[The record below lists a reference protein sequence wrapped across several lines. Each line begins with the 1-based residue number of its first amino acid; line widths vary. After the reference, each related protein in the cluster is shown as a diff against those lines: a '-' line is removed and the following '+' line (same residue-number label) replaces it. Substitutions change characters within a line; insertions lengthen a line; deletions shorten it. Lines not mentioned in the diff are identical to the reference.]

1 MSKIFWVT
9 TTLFFH
15 FLSYASLPQS
25 FDPNISEELRM
36 RDGMPNLFKKTNNKS
51 NITIGFIGGS
61 ITRQTGWSDNVF
73 TWFQNQYKDISFTEI
88 NAAVPG
94 TGADFAASRVK
105 DNLLI
110 HKPDVV
116 FIEYRVN
123 GGGGYEARAIEGLIR
138 QIWETDPNIDIC
150 FVYTVGEWMLDRLMN
165 GKQYGFGI
173 IIEEMANKY
182 GIPSIDFGVEVVKQ
196 LKANQ
201 LVFKNSNPVEGKVV
215 FSKDG
220 VHPNTDGHKIYSDIA
235 IRSILSMHEIGESGP
250 HTIPNPIVYNHFSN
264 SSLLSVHNVIKSS
277 GWQSVDI
284 NTDAVYISD
293 RYRTNS
299 MLSDALKCSKVNE
312 TLTFNWEGDLIC
324 FTTIPQGKGME
335 VEIIIDNGAPET
347 FTFEQSSGNVYFSK
361 FFYAKQQE
369 VGQHTAKLK
378 VTKLPDGTSIYIGQ
392 AMVHNLPSESNIE
405 DKQKPFKEVHTIP
418 GRIEAEDF
426 DTGGEGIAFH
436 EVNTNK
442 KSETNY
448 RSEQDL
454 DVEIETKPNQSNG
467 HIISWTR
474 DNEWLEYTIQV
485 KNTGEYM
492 IKAMATARNDAME
505 QKGLHLFLD
514 GKALTDKISVTPSD
528 DWFSDWAEYS
538 VNTKLEAGE
547 HVLRVKFF
555 TTSRWC
561 INLDYLEFIAKP

>member
-1 MSKIFWVT
+1 MSKFFWIT

-15 FLSYASLPQS
+15 FLTYAAVPQS
-25 FDPNISEELRM
+25 YDPNTSEELRM
-36 RDGMPNLFKKTNNKS
+36 RNGIPNLFEKLNTKK
-51 NITIGFIGGS
+51 NINIGYIGGS

-73 TWFQNQYKDISFTEI
+73 SWFQNQYKDIRFTEI

-105 DNLLI
+105 NDLLV

-123 GGGGYEARAIEGLIR
+123 GGGGYEARAIEGLVR

-150 FVYTVGEWMLDRLMN
+150 FVYTVGEWMLDRLMV

-173 IIEEMANKY
+173 IIEEMANTY
-182 GIPSIDFGVEVVKQ
+182 GIPSIDLGVEVVKQ
-196 LKANQ
+196 LKADQ
-201 LVFKNSNPVEGKVV
+201 LVFKNSSPVKGKVV

-220 VHPNTDGHKIYSDIA
+220 VHPNADGHKIYSDIVV
-235 IRSILSMHEIGESGP
+235 RSIMTMHDIGEDGP
-250 HTIPNPIVYNHFSN
+250 HKIPKPIVFNHFSN
-264 SSLLSVHNVIKSS
+264 SSLLSVNNATKSS
-277 GWQSVDI
+277 GWQSVNV
-284 NTDAVYISD
+284 NTDAVYNSD
-293 RYRTNS
+293 QYRTSS

-312 TLTFNWEGDLIC
+312 TLRFNWEGDLIC
-324 FTTIPQGKGME
+324 FTTIPQGEGME
-335 VEIIIDNGAPET
+335 VEITIDDGAPET
-347 FTFEQSSGNVYFSK
+347 FTFGQSSGNVYFSK
-361 FFYAKQQE
+361 FFYAQQQE
-369 VGQHTAKLK
+369 VGQHTAQLK
-378 VTKLPDGTSIYIGQ
+378 VTKLPEGTSIYIGQ
-392 AMVHNLPSESNIE
+392 AMVHNLPSGSNSE
-405 DKQKPFKEVHTIP
+405 NTQKPFKEVHTIP

-448 RSEQDL
+448 RSGQNL
-454 DVEIETKPNQSNG
+454 DVEIEAKPNQSNG

-485 KNTGEYM
+485 KNAGEYV
-492 IKAMATARNDAME
+492 IKAMATARNDVAE
-505 QKGLHLFLD
+505 QKGLHIFLD
-514 GKALTDKISVTPSD
+514 GKALANKINVTPSS

-538 VNTKLEAGE
+538 VNAKLEAGE

-555 TTSRWC
+555 STSRWC
-561 INLDYLEFIAKP
+561 INLDYLEFVAKP